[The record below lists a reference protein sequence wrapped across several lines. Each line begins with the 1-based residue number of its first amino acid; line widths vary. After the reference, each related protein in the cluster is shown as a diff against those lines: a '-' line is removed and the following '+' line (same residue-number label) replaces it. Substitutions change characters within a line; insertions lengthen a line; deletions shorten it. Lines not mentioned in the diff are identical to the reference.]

1 MANLKR
7 VYHISTEEL
16 SGLWSLVIVYLHVDN
31 FYSILRFIIGSE
43 NIYDN
48 LLNNSNSVYG
58 EKTSF

>member
-16 SGLWSLVIVYLHVDN
+16 SGLWSLVIVCLHVDN
-31 FYSILRFIIGSE
+31 FYCILRFIIGSE